1 MLTGQDYRNA
11 LTSRHPFWATLSPQ
25 NIQQRINQI
34 LSMPDSRTAVQSL
47 SAVEYTIFL
56 KTSPETRPILL
67 ELAHPQQIR
76 TALDLDCWDKDSL
89 KSRQVLRWLEEL
101 QRSGD
106 EVLTNAL
113 LTLDIELLTAAF
125 RNHLRIHATLP
136 FEEEDEPISYDEII
150 ANELYRIEFLDEE
163 DSFNE
168 RIRRLL
174 SALRMSNLDF
184 YHNLMQN
191 IMWGQDRE
199 AEEWAYR
206 WKSGRLQDEGFPDYY
221 DALETYYM
229 VDLEH
234 PLPDLP
240 EPPSAPG
247 LPEGIETSGI
257 IPTYTWSLTPSGSML
272 DNILKAP
279 LPLATQERL
288 CGEMVYLC
296 NRELV
301 IDQVDFTY
309 AQAIHDSLARVH
321 AYLNLGIE
329 YLNSHDV
336 QQLSALLTANSLQSI
351 FAIGFTLSMRLH
363 QQALHIQSHLN
374 HTAGVRRA
382 VPSMTRQV
390 LNGLLIKT
398 PQFFQ
403 GLECPGMESYR
414 HFSHVQDIKLVE
426 PILSFLEQDP
436 TYGLTPTHLF

>member
-1 MLTGQDYRNA
+1 MLTEQDYHNA
-11 LTSRHPFWATLSPQ
+11 LIRRHPFWATLSPHT
-25 NIQQRINQI
+25 IQQRIDQI
-34 LSMPDSRTAVQSL
+34 LSRPDSQAAVQAL

-76 TALDLDCWDKDSL
+76 TALDLDCWDKDRL
-89 KSRQVLRWLEEL
+89 KSRHVLTWLEEL

-106 EVLTNAL
+106 DVLTNVL
-113 LTLDIELLTAAF
+113 MTLDIELLTAAF

-163 DSFNE
+163 DPINE

-174 SALRMSNLDF
+174 SSLRMSSLDF

-221 DALETYYM
+221 DALAAYHL
-229 VDLEH
+229 VDLAH
-234 PLPDLP
+234 PLPGLTG
-240 EPPSAPG
+240 PPSAPG
-247 LPEGIETSGI
+247 LPEGLETAGI

-272 DNILKAP
+272 DNVLKEQ
-279 LPLATQERL
+279 LPLETRERL

-309 AQAIHDSLARVH
+309 AQAIHNSLSRVH

-329 YLNSHDV
+329 YLHSHDV
-336 QQLSALLTANSLQSI
+336 QQLSDLLSANSLRSI
-351 FAIGFTLSMRLH
+351 FAIGFTLCMRLH
-363 QQALHIQSHLN
+363 QRALRIQSHLN
-374 HTAGVRRA
+374 HTVGVRRA
-382 VPSMTRQV
+382 VPGLARQV
-390 LNGLLIKT
+390 LNGLLIGT

-403 GLECPGMESYR
+403 GLASPGTESYR
-414 HFSHVQDIKLVE
+414 PFSHVQDVMLVGS
-426 PILSFLEQDP
+426 ILSSLEQDP
-436 TYGLTPTHLF
+436 AYDLTHAGR

>member
-1 MLTGQDYRNA
+1 MLTEQDYRNA
-11 LTSRHPFWATLSPQ
+11 LTNRHPFWATLSPYS
-25 NIQQRINQI
+25 IQRRINQI
-34 LSMPDSRTAVQSL
+34 LSMPDSQAAVQAL
-47 SAVEYTIFL
+47 SAVEYTVFL

-76 TALDLDCWDKDSL
+76 TALDLDCWDKDGL
-89 KSRQVLRWLEEL
+89 KSRQVLTWLEEL
-101 QRSGD
+101 QRSGG
-106 EVLTNAL
+106 EVLTKTL
-113 LTLDIELLTAAF
+113 LSLDIELLTAAF
-125 RNHLRIHATLP
+125 RSHLRIHATLP
-136 FEEEDEPISYDEII
+136 FEEEDEPINYDEII

-168 RIRRLL
+168 HIRRLL
-174 SALRMSNLDF
+174 SSLRMSNLDF

-221 DALETYYM
+221 DALTTYHM

-234 PLPDLP
+234 PLPDLA
-240 EPPSAPG
+240 EPLSAPG

-257 IPTYTWSLTPSGSML
+257 IPTYTWGLTPSGSVL
-272 DNILKAP
+272 DNILEAH
-279 LPLATQERL
+279 LPLETQERL

-309 AQAIHDSLARVH
+309 VQAIHNSLSRVH

-329 YLNSHDV
+329 YLNRHGA
-336 QQLSALLTANSLQSI
+336 QPLSTLLASNSLQSV

-363 QQALHIQSHLN
+363 QQALRIQSHLN

-390 LNGLLIKT
+390 LNGLLIRT

-403 GLECPGMESYR
+403 GLEFPGAESYR
-414 HFSHVQDIKLVE
+414 HFSHVQDIILVE
-426 PILSFLEQDP
+426 PILSALEQDP
-436 TYGLTPTHLF
+436 TYDLTHANL